1 MTWADRRIG
10 RLRSTGWLMN
20 VRADSPVANTY
31 LAWRIARPLCGLP
44 EFADARIQ
52 HEE

>member
-20 VRADSPVANTY
+20 VRADPLVANTY
-31 LAWRIARPLCGLP
+31 LAWLIARPLCGLP
-44 EFADARIQ
+44 EFADARP
-52 HEE
+52 EPPE